1 VDEEGAA
8 AGARDPGPGAGF
20 LAGRDPHH
28 VPHGWFVETP
38 EAPAYLADH
47 LATVHIGGMLK
58 DIRATGPSPGT
69 EAGP

>member
-1 VDEEGAA
+1 M
-8 AGARDPGPGAGF
+8 
-20 LAGRDPHH
+20 
-28 VPHGWFVETP
+28 PHGWFVETP